1 MVTLSAFRHEL
12 FAVTMLTAVLKR
24 LSEVTLVVGMHRYI
38 LAYILLS
45 YLTYIY
51 TYAAHFRIYSATF
64 WRLPHG
70 GQRAFHTYF
79 QTKNIN
85 ILCW

>member
-1 MVTLSAFRHEL
+1 MATLSAFRHDL

-24 LSEVTLVVGMHRYI
+24 LSEGTLVVGMHRYI

-64 WRLPHG
+64 RRLPRG
-70 GQRAFHTYF
+70 GRQAFHTYF
-79 QTKNIN
+79 QTKDIT
-85 ILCW
+85 ILRW